1 LVRYKIGFP
10 YVGDRFGGSN
20 MSSLIMASALVERG
34 HEVRVFTHGPGRA
47 HDEAAARGLVTEILP
62 PLSSIGGYARPDR
75 ARFEQLAAFPHCMG
89 AIRQHGLSHIH
100 TNDMTTLRTWALPSL
115 ASGRNLIAHW
125 RTSSKASGSIAASL
139 LPAKKI
145 ISVSG
150 YSKAILPGWLQKKTV
165 VEFNALETFW
175 DQAQRDAARVSVRER
190 LGLPANAALVGVFG
204 NLTKRKRAHVL
215 ADILKALDEPVEG
228 RPVYGLACGGP
239 VEPVDT
245 EFEQKR
251 QAFGLTERLIAP
263 GFVRPVYDWMA
274 ACDVILAPAER
285 EPLARNILEAM
296 ALGVPVVAS
305 TDGGLVEVIED
316 GRNGFLLAP
325 RDTDQWVDVVRRLLS
340 DPALAE
346 KVAAQGQITAE
357 SLSVANH
364 ARRVEDIYRAA
375 HS

>member
-1 LVRYKIGFP
+1 
-10 YVGDRFGGSN
+10 
-20 MSSLIMASALVERG
+20 MSSLIMAGALVERG

-47 HDEAAARGLVTEILP
+47 YDEAAARGLITECLP

-75 ARFEQLAAFPHCMG
+75 ARFEQLAAFPHCMR

-215 ADILKALDEPVEG
+215 ADILKALDEPIEG

-316 GRNGFLLAP
+316 GANGFLLPP
-325 RDTDQWVDVVRRLLS
+325 RDTDQWVAVVRKLLS
-340 DPALAE
+340 DPGLARTI
-346 KVAAQGQITAE
+346 AAKGQITAE
-357 SLSVANH
+357 TLSVANH
-364 ARRVEDIYRAA
+364 ARRVEEIYRAA

>member
-1 LVRYKIGFP
+1 MRYKIGFP

-47 HDEAAARGLVTEILP
+47 HDEAAARGLATEILP

-75 ARFEQLAAFPHCMG
+75 ARFEQVAAFPHCLG
-89 AIRQHGLSHIH
+89 AIRRHGLSHIH
-100 TNDMTTLRTWALPSL
+100 TNDMTTLRTWALPGL
-115 ASGRNLIAHW
+115 VSGRSLIAHW
-125 RTSSKASGSIAASL
+125 RTSSKASASIAAAL
-139 LPAKKI
+139 APAKKI

-150 YSKAILPGWLQKKTV
+150 YSKAILPAWLQKKTV
-165 VEFNALETFW
+165 VEFNALEMFW
-175 DQAQRDAARVSVRER
+175 DQAQREQARASIRQR

-215 ADILKALDEPVEG
+215 ADILKALDQPIAG
-228 RPVYGLACGGP
+228 RAVYGLACGGP
-239 VEPVDT
+239 VEPLDT
-245 EFEQKR
+245 EFEEKR
-251 QAFGLTERLIAP
+251 QAFGLSDRLIAP
-263 GFVRPVYDWMA
+263 GFVRPVYEWMA

-305 TDGGLVEVIED
+305 TDGGLVEVIQD

-325 RDTDQWVDVVRRLLS
+325 RDTDQWIAVVRKILE
-340 DPALAE
+340 DPALAA
-346 KVAAQGQITAE
+346 KIAAEGQATAQT
-357 SLSVANH
+357 LSVANH
-364 ARRVEDIYRAA
+364 AQRVEGIYRAA
-375 HS
+375 QS